1 MRVDVYT
8 RPDGVEKF
16 VNVMALIMFVKDQVT
31 LFLSDGTDVTFR
43 DVRSIDIQSEEGG
56 LPTTRHESDFTQIG
70 YGLCLSCNTLH
81 SSKEPCVR

>member
-56 LPTTRHESDFTQIG
+56 LPTTR
-70 YGLCLSCNTLH
+70 
-81 SSKEPCVR
+81 